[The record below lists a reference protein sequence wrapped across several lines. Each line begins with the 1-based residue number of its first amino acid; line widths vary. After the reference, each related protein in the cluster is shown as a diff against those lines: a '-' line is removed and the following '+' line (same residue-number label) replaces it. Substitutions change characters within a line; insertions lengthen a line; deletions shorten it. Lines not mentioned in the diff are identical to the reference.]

1 MMRAKNSMKFLIIE
15 LRKILFSFDLKSVPQ
30 KKRLLEGLSK
40 SKFNQNLVLE
50 YHECLLFM
58 IAYPDDN
65 QIFKLAQKELQRIAS
80 YLKKLNE
87 PELSKFNDSGL
98 PYTNM
103 ITRFTC
109 DALVEMINEYK
120 CNIEI
125 DSFEEMGSDLNCLLN
140 LTLTSVLKQ
149 ETTAGLSNLE
159 LMNHLGVKPK
169 NRINFLLEEFNK
181 LDATPLIK
189 DHLWESLK
197 MFVTI
202 NSDSKNYS
210 RSFNV
215 IKTEGIYFQNEL
227 LKKFDFQTLMNTPL
241 PLHLAL
247 DKSTRKEVVGVIK
260 KSMLLNMRETDTSTY
275 MNISSLELYQLERG
289 ISIAI
294 YDLSAVRQ
302 LPYQS
307 YIGYTAFKNGLPV
320 AYGGSWI
327 FGETAM
333 FGLNILESFRGGES
347 GYIMCQLLRTYLQRF
362 QLSYIEVEN
371 YQFGKDNPDG
381 IKSGAFWFY
390 YRYGF
395 RPIDKKLNAMAKVE
409 FQKISSIKA
418 YRTNEKTLKQLCES
432 NLALNFGSQ
441 ITYKK
446 EEVFSKVIKMMKEEF
461 KGNINDAVM
470 VSKEEFLNKIGHDLN
485 LKQHE
490 NAVFEEIA
498 LWARAFRFDDAKRL
512 LILKQMI
519 STKGKDAFAY
529 QQLVRGLLRIT

>member
-1 MMRAKNSMKFLIIE
+1 MMRAKNSMKFLINE

-87 PELSKFNDSGL
+87 PERSKFNDSGL

-125 DSFEEMGSDLNCLLN
+125 DSFEEMGSDLNSLLN

-159 LMNHLGVKPK
+159 LMNHLGVKPGK
-169 NRINFLLEEFNK
+169 RINFLLEEFNK

-227 LKKFDFQTLMNTPL
+227 LKKFDFQSLMNTPL
-241 PLHLAL
+241 PLPLEL
-247 DKSTRKEVVGVIK
+247 NNNTRKEVVGVVK

-395 RPIDKKLNAMAKVE
+395 RPVDKKLNAMAKAE

-418 YRTNEKTLKQLCES
+418 YRTTEKTLKQLCES

-441 ITYKK
+441 IPYKK
-446 EEVFSKVIKMMKEEF
+446 EEVFSKVIKMMKEDF

-490 NAVFEEIA
+490 NTVFEEIA
-498 LWARAFRFDDAKRL
+498 LWAKAFRIDDAKRL